1 LSTRCIF
8 AASLLMPA
16 PGVFF
21 AASLL
26 MPAEQRP
33 HAARR
38 AGQQRRRKGRSRK
51 SAELAALVR
60 GALEQTVLLE
70 LLPRAQIEVCI
81 QVLFADGGVA
91 AACINAAMLAVADA
105 GAPWLLC
112 LLTSAASLHI
122 LASCTAGLG
131 CDTSPKQCTLALCT
145 TPS

>member
-1 LSTRCIF
+1 MSVQLALLTLSS
-8 AASLLMPA
+8 AH
-16 PGVFF
+16 V
-21 AASLL
+21 
-26 MPAEQRP
+26 
-33 HAARR
+33 ARR

-105 GAPWLLC
+105 GAPWLLGSLSSAT
-112 LLTSAASLHI
+112 LL
-122 LASCTAGLG
+122 
-131 CDTSPKQCTLALCT
+131 QTLAKLYRWT
-145 TPS
+145 RL